1 LPGNHPY
8 AQAIAAIQDGIAKDG
23 TQDDASSTDN
33 AGEMVQAIIDFVN
46 AGDWEA
52 TRHVLE
58 AQQTILFRPEVETLF
73 EQNIVQTRGSG
84 NQRAVDILE
93 MHLALLRASKA
104 NGIAEAFEQLAAAQE
119 GDLPFDIALIPRS
132 IQALLGGPREKMEHV
147 QYLTTLAAQTKDEE
161 LKTLI
166 NTIQLALFGGDR
178 SQSGQQL
185 SGVYRQAWEAIVA
198 GVEQGG
204 MSS

>member
-1 LPGNHPY
+1 
-8 AQAIAAIQDGIAKDG
+8 
-23 TQDDASSTDN
+23 
-33 AGEMVQAIIDFVN
+33 MVQAVRDFVN
-46 AGDWEA
+46 AGDWAA

-58 AQQTILFRPEVETLF
+58 AQQAILFRPEVETLF
-73 EQNIVQTRGSG
+73 EQNIAQARGSG
-84 NQRAVDILE
+84 NQRVVDVLE

-104 NGIAEAFEQLAAAQE
+104 KGITEAFEQLAAAQE
-119 GDLPFDIALIPRS
+119 IDLPFDIELIPHS

-147 QYLTTLAAQTKDEE
+147 QYLTMLAAQTKDEE
-161 LKTLI
+161 LKALI
-166 NTIQLALFGGDR
+166 HTIQLALFGGDR
-178 SQSGQQL
+178 TQLGQQL